1 MKSVE
6 ELAAFLSNH
15 EQEALEKTGKR
26 NTTTYLQWLTSF
38 TEERAAWKMIFCAFI
53 RSISHISLG
62 PILDNSF
69 YPKKIIKGEP
79 PNIKTRPT
87 SSQQTEGRSS
97 SGSKEEDKMPDT
109 VMREFAGEYGRDVRQ

>member
-79 PNIKTRPT
+79 PNIKTRPNKQ
-87 SSQQTEGRSS
+87 SAITEGTAQVA
-97 SGSKEEDKMPDT
+97 KKKT
-109 VMREFAGEYGRDVRQ
+109 QGEKL